1 MGAGISR
8 CNISNYSSY
17 RLVTTGP
24 LCAGLAS
31 RGITGGLLVQLIG
44 GSCLV
49 VSGGAAVIFECPDP
63 RYGLGCQLSYLNYN
77 TVVSLRALALLLMG

>member
-1 MGAGISR
+1 MGVIAGGKAR
-8 CNISNYSSY
+8 CNISNYNSY

-49 VSGGAAVIFECPDP
+49 VSGGGDRDFWM
-63 RYGLGCQLSYLNYN
+63 S
-77 TVVSLRALALLLMG
+77 